1 MNYIENTIDENN
13 YHLFFDKEEGLVA
26 EKRIADYIFSKIL
39 TDSLLLLKKDKDIK
53 NLEILPYSLEELK
66 IQINEP
72 CSHSCVNSWDTKNY
86 KVNIQF
92 NIKLLKEFI
101 NTSMFISPEYIENF
115 QIPKDLGSWDLDKI
129 NQNINHS
136 VINEKELTSY
146 SFSIDHDV
154 NKWNQNL
161 FNINDFSSTFFTINA
176 IFKYKKDKM
185 LKLLLCELLS
195 TEKNIVLTNE
205 NQEVKLSCELKNKEN
220 EHILNKINFLVS
232 NPHCDLFKS
241 IKKDNSKIIGVD
253 EIENTFLYDYP
264 ASYAN
269 KIQIFIEP
277 LIIKSTKENLFS
289 SLKLC
294 QKTLKVNRI

>member
-1 MNYIENTIDENN
+1 MNYIQNTIDEKN

-39 TDSLLLLKKDKDIK
+39 TDSLLLLKKDKNIK

-66 IQINEP
+66 IRMHESCNS
-72 CSHSCVNSWDTKNY
+72 SHVNPWDTQNY
-86 KVNIQF
+86 KVNIQL

-115 QIPKDLGSWDLDKI
+115 QIPKDLGLWDLEKI
-129 NQNINHS
+129 NKNYNNS
-136 VINEKELTSY
+136 VNNEKELTSY

-195 TEKNIVLTNE
+195 TEKNIVLINE

-220 EHILNKINFLVS
+220 EHILNKIKFLVS

-241 IKKDNSKIIGVD
+241 IKKDTSKIIGVA

-289 SLKLC
+289 SLNSC

>member
-1 MNYIENTIDENN
+1 MNYIQNTIDENN
-13 YHLFFDKEEGLVA
+13 YHLFFDKEEGFVA

-39 TDSLLLLKKDKDIK
+39 TDSLLLMKKDKNIK
-53 NLEILPYSLEELK
+53 NLEIFPYSLEELK
-66 IQINEP
+66 IHMNES
-72 CSHSCVNSWDTKNY
+72 CSNSYVNSWDTQNY
-86 KVNIQF
+86 KVNLQL

-101 NTSMFISPEYIENF
+101 TTSMFISPEYIENF
-115 QIPKDLGSWDLDKI
+115 QIPKDLGLWDLEKI
-129 NQNINHS
+129 NKNYNNS
-136 VINEKELTSY
+136 VSNEKELMSY
-146 SFSIDHDV
+146 SFSIDEDV
-154 NKWNQNL
+154 NKWNQNV

-176 IFKYKKDKM
+176 IFKYKKDKI

-241 IKKDNSKIIGVD
+241 IKKDNSKIIGVA

-289 SLKLC
+289 SLQLC